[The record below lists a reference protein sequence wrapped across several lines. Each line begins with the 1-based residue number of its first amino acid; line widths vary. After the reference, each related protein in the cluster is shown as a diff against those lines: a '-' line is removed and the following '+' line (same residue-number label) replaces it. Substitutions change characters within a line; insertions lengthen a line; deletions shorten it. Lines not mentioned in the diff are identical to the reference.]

1 MHFFLSYTMSSL
13 EDLFGKLAVTTVTTV
28 SRIALSH
35 ATNAAIRNV
44 TSYITTQ
51 LPKNKPDTREIRAL
65 QRQLDLKIKNLKP
78 TIDIIARSVADGNAD
93 LEPALEMCNDLKSD
107 MEDFAAKSMDN
118 PDQVKARL
126 KQLLTNVDDAIPS
139 LHLSLR
145 SIENK
150 TGTTAVSPAKLI
162 QASNILKGKNAV
174 FCVKLYS
181 LFSANQRA
189 ASAEAFTWKE
199 EFFKASLVVKSTGE
213 FSYELVITED
223 TDDGR
228 YHEEGEHEIKR
239 IDVSHIDRMYYTQ
252 SGELL
257 NIEDSKSPVLVMK
270 VNKHQKD
277 DASKESVVE
286 VKETAPEIAREELQE
301 SDWYAVGLWT
311 EEVIESDS
319 DEEEEEEENTEKS
332 SSRSSKPLPFEN
344 QLNLLLLES
353 VVKLAL
359 LETTEQMNHINASD
373 ELITL
378 YMK

>member
-1 MHFFLSYTMSSL
+1 
-13 EDLFGKLAVTTVTTV
+13 
-28 SRIALSH
+28 
-35 ATNAAIRNV
+35 
-44 TSYITTQ
+44 
-51 LPKNKPDTREIRAL
+51 
-65 QRQLDLKIKNLKP
+65 
-78 TIDIIARSVADGNAD
+78 
-93 LEPALEMCNDLKSD
+93 MCNDLKSD

-319 DEEEEEEENTEKS
+319 DDEEEEEENTEKS

>member
-1 MHFFLSYTMSSL
+1 
-13 EDLFGKLAVTTVTTV
+13 
-28 SRIALSH
+28 
-35 ATNAAIRNV
+35 
-44 TSYITTQ
+44 
-51 LPKNKPDTREIRAL
+51 
-65 QRQLDLKIKNLKP
+65 
-78 TIDIIARSVADGNAD
+78 
-93 LEPALEMCNDLKSD
+93 MCNDLKSD
-107 MEDFAAKSMDN
+107 MDDFAAKPMDN

-126 KQLLTNVDDAIPS
+126 KQLLANVDDAIPS

-150 TGTTAVSPAKLI
+150 TGTSAVSPAKLI
-162 QASNILKGKNAV
+162 QASNILKGKHVV

-189 ASAEAFTWKE
+189 ASADAFTWKE

-213 FSYELVITED
+213 FSYELSITED

-228 YHEEGEHEIKR
+228 YHEEGEQQTKH

-270 VNKHQKD
+270 VNKHDRD
-277 DASKESVVE
+277 DESKESIVE
-286 VKETAPEIAREELQE
+286 VKETAPEIVREELQE

-311 EEVIESDS
+311 EDVVESDS
-319 DEEEEEEENTEKS
+319 DNEEEEEEEEEKAKKKS
-332 SSRSSKPLPFEN
+332 SDSSSSSKSLPFDT

-353 VVKLAL
+353 VIKLAL

-378 YMK
+378 YMKQ

>member
-1 MHFFLSYTMSSL
+1 
-13 EDLFGKLAVTTVTTV
+13 
-28 SRIALSH
+28 
-35 ATNAAIRNV
+35 
-44 TSYITTQ
+44 
-51 LPKNKPDTREIRAL
+51 
-65 QRQLDLKIKNLKP
+65 
-78 TIDIIARSVADGNAD
+78 
-93 LEPALEMCNDLKSD
+93 MCNDLKSD
-107 MEDFAAKSMDN
+107 MDDFAAKSMDN
-118 PDQVKARL
+118 PDQVKGRL
-126 KQLLTNVDDAIPS
+126 KQLLANVDDAIPS

-150 TGTTAVSPAKLI
+150 TGTSAVSPAKLI
-162 QASNILKGKNAV
+162 QASNILKGKNVV

-189 ASAEAFTWKE
+189 ASADAFTWKE

-213 FSYELVITED
+213 FCYELSITED

-228 YHEEGEHEIKR
+228 YHEEGEQQTKR

-270 VNKHQKD
+270 VNKHDKD
-277 DASKESVVE
+277 DESKESIVE
-286 VKETAPEIAREELQE
+286 VKETAPEIVREELQE

-311 EEVIESDS
+311 EDVVESDS
-319 DEEEEEEENTEKS
+319 DDDEEENSTEKKS
-332 SSRSSKPLPFEN
+332 SSSSGSSKALPFDN

-353 VVKLAL
+353 VIKLAL

>member
-1 MHFFLSYTMSSL
+1 MSSL
-13 EDLFGKLAVTTVTTV
+13 EDLFGKLALTTVTTV

-107 MEDFAAKSMDN
+107 MDDFAAKSMDN

-126 KQLLTNVDDAIPS
+126 KQLLVNVDDAIPS

-150 TGTTAVSPAKLI
+150 TGTSAVSPAKLI
-162 QASNILKGKNAV
+162 QASNILEGGNVV

-189 ASAEAFTWKE
+189 ASADAFTWKE

-213 FSYELVITED
+213 FSYELSIAEN

-228 YHEEGEHEIKR
+228 YHEEGEQQTKR

-270 VNKHQKD
+270 VNKHDKGD
-277 DASKESVVE
+277 ESKESIVE
-286 VKETAPEIAREELQE
+286 VKETAPEIVREELQE

-311 EEVIESDS
+311 EDVVESDS
-319 DEEEEEEENTEKS
+319 DNDEEAKEKETKKKTSDS
-332 SSRSSKPLPFEN
+332 SSSSKSLLLDN

-353 VVKLAL
+353 VIKLAL
-359 LETTEQMNHINASD
+359 LETTEQMNHIHASD
-373 ELITL
+373 ELIAL

>member
-1 MHFFLSYTMSSL
+1 MSSL

-51 LPKNKPDTREIRAL
+51 LPKNKPDTREIRTL

-78 TIDIIARSVADGNAD
+78 TIDIIARSVADGNTD

-107 MEDFAAKSMDN
+107 MDDFAAKPMDN
-118 PDQVKARL
+118 PDQVKAHL
-126 KQLLTNVDDAIPS
+126 KQLLANVDDAIPS

-150 TGTTAVSPAKLI
+150 TGTSAVSPAKLI
-162 QASNILKGKNAV
+162 QASNILKGKDAV

-189 ASAEAFTWKE
+189 ASADAFTWKE
-199 EFFKASLVVKSTGE
+199 EFFKASLVVKSTDE
-213 FSYELVITED
+213 FSYELFITED

-228 YHEEGEHEIKR
+228 YHEEGEQQTKC

-270 VNKHQKD
+270 VNKRDKD
-277 DASKESVVE
+277 DERKESIVE
-286 VKETAPEIAREELQE
+286 VKETAPEIIREELQE

-311 EEVIESDS
+311 EDVVESDS
-319 DEEEEEEENTEKS
+319 DDDEKEDTEKKNGSNS
-332 SSRSSKPLPFEN
+332 STKSLPSDN

-353 VVKLAL
+353 VIKLAL

>member
-1 MHFFLSYTMSSL
+1 MSSL

-78 TIDIIARSVADGNAD
+78 TIDIIARSVADGNTD

-107 MEDFAAKSMDN
+107 MDDFAAKSMDN

-126 KQLLTNVDDAIPS
+126 KQLLANVDDAIPS

-199 EFFKASLVVKSTGE
+199 EFFKASLIVKSTGE
-213 FSYELVITED
+213 FSYELAITED

-228 YHEEGEHEIKR
+228 YHEEGEQEIKR

-270 VNKHQKD
+270 VNKHEKD

-311 EEVIESDS
+311 EEVVESDS
-319 DEEEEEEENTEKS
+319 DEEEEEEENTEKKS
-332 SSRSSKPLPFEN
+332 SSSSSKPLPFEN